1 MGRVGRLGL
10 ARKVPKADTCQP
22 VKNELSN
29 FDPPRRAAT
38 CRSLSLL
45 LVLALALQVGVGLA
59 DSSTLLRESAG
70 QANVVRAL
78 ADAVASYAARPVKK
92 QQERPIKIS
101 CTELASGA
109 DAKPILEV
117 TDSVQPA
124 RMLRPGLL
132 ALPPPIL

>member
-1 MGRVGRLGL
+1 MNSES
-10 ARKVPKADTCQP
+10 P
-22 VKNELSN
+22 N
-29 FDPPRRAAT
+29 FDLPRRNAT

-92 QQERPIKIS
+92 QQERPAKIS

-109 DAKPILEV
+109 VANPDLEA
-117 TDSVQPA
+117 TDSARPA

-132 ALPPPIL
+132 ALPPPVL